1 MQSSYTEITKL
12 LGNIKNNEEIYS
24 YGDSFVLHPITTK
37 LIKINARKYINMDHL
52 GRTNMCS
59 ECKGTGIDMGKS
71 IHKIIHQANC
81 SKLVNI
87 VKLIDFLSTEPA
99 YNITPIVFNALPEA
113 TSDFFTDNEVNKKE
127 TSFKVDQK
135 ETSFKV
141 DQKETSFI
149 LYKKDYKK
157 QYLGKFI
164 KMVDPNNSHHE
175 ERPVLLYFSNLTEPI
190 SYEYFSDKGNMKFV
204 EVI

>member
-37 LIKINARKYINMDHL
+37 LIKINARKYINTDHL
-52 GRTNMCS
+52 GKTNMCS
-59 ECKGTGIDMGKS
+59 ECKGKGIDMGKS
-71 IHKIIHQANC
+71 IHKIIHQVNC

-87 VKLIDFLSTEPA
+87 VKLKEFLSTEPSD
-99 YNITPIVFNALPEA
+99 NITPIVFNALPEA
-113 TSDFFTDNEVNKKE
+113 TSDFFTDNEVDK
-127 TSFKVDQK
+127 
-135 ETSFKV
+135 
-141 DQKETSFI
+141 KETSFI